1 MTGYSFAVWSAII
14 LAEIL
19 VISVVLNIVWLR
31 RRGQPKV
38 SDVANALTLF
48 IESIAA
54 KAKAIK
60 DTYRQIISD
69 TASDVPTLLTYISTQ
84 ERELEELLHS
94 GLPELCIASQST
106 DSHPLQ
112 PIWNDI
118 RDGHTLLNTITDT
131 LFDKTQLFLDLMEKM
146 KAQEKILHELT
157 ELSTTYQ
164 QELKNFTK
172 EPQDQQMAQELLH
185 RLTQNYQALQS
196 KLEELTS
203 SNRDILTKDSYY
215 VTFSEQ
221 YRTFCETLQNLKI
234 DNLRMSEKLRTQEPK
249 LEWLRQ
255 EKTRMEEEI
264 DRLKGLDEAH
274 RAARRKAT
282 QLEEQL
288 QRANEETQRLKS
300 EISALTAEYLKLF
313 ERQSA

>member
-1 MTGYSFAVWSAII
+1 
-14 LAEIL
+14 
-19 VISVVLNIVWLR
+19 
-31 RRGQPKV
+31 
-38 SDVANALTLF
+38 
-48 IESIAA
+48 
-54 KAKAIK
+54 
-60 DTYRQIISD
+60 
-69 TASDVPTLLTYISTQ
+69 
-84 ERELEELLHS
+84 
-94 GLPELCIASQST
+94 
-106 DSHPLQ
+106 
-112 PIWNDI
+112 
-118 RDGHTLLNTITDT
+118 
-131 LFDKTQLFLDLMEKM
+131 MEKM

-164 QELKNFTK
+164 QELKDFTK
-172 EPQDQQMAQELLH
+172 EPQDQQMAQELLD

-215 VTFSEQ
+215 LTFSEQ